1 MRFRASALSPIEIS
15 VQALKPSLLLSAYRL
30 ASAGLGAAG
39 PLYLYWRGKIGRDDF
54 LRRHERL
61 GRSYLAR
68 PGGWLAL
75 LHMASGADT
84 LGAKALV
91 EKLGQLGFTVLL
103 SIRDPE
109 LRFRRRGFRRRCIS
123 FRLSIR
129 RNPSRGFLIIGG
141 QT

>member
-1 MRFRASALSPIEIS
+1 LRANALSPIEIS
-15 VQALKPSLLLSAYRL
+15 VQAVKTSLVLSAYRL

-68 PGGWLAL
+68 PGGRLAL
-75 LHMASGADT
+75 LYMASGADT
-84 LGAKALV
+84 LRSMALV
-91 EKLGQLGFTVLL
+91 EKLGQLGFTVPL

-109 LRFRRRGFRRRCIS
+109 FGTFRAPADQRSALLLPRS
-123 FRLSIR
+123 PNSPSLPIR
-129 RNPSRGFLIIGG
+129 PPL
-141 QT
+141 